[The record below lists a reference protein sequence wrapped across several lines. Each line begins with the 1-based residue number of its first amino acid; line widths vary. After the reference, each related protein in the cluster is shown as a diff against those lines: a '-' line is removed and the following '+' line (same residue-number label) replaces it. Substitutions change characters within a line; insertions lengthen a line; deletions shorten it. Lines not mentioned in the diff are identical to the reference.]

1 MNTIPVIAAA
11 TAGGVASQEY
21 NVGGKVAKK
30 IKVLKKE
37 GRPHDQAVA
46 IALSMRDRNEL

>member
-1 MNTIPVIAAA
+1 MPFIEIVPETGARFR
-11 TAGGVASQEY
+11 Y
-21 NVGGKVAKK
+21 DVGGKVAKK